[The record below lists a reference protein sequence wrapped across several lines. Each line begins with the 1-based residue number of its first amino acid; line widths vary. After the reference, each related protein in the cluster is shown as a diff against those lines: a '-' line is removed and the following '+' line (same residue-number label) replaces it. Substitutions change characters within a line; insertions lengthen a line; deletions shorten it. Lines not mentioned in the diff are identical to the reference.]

1 MEPVSRRTFFAF
13 LEVIFLPVVC
23 SVFVSTH
30 IQAGEHPSLLLAV
43 AAPTEPFSPPI
54 GWVDD
59 LEQRLK
65 TYFTKK
71 YPAYDFSPY
80 EQELEH
86 IRNAASHGDRWGA
99 KRETGVFL
107 KMLGAHAYGLGD
119 DAAEEL
125 TAISNRIMPE
135 EEFGIIYPGSR
146 SELST
151 NGASKY

>member
-1 MEPVSRRTFFAF
+1 MERVSHRTFFA
-13 LEVIFLPVVC
+13 LLAVIFLLVVC
-23 SVFVSTH
+23 SVLVSTH
-30 IQAGEHPSLLLAV
+30 SQAGEHPSLLLAV
-43 AAPTEPFSPPI
+43 AAPTEPLSPPI
-54 GWVDD
+54 NWVDD
-59 LEQRLK
+59 LGQRLK

-80 EQELEH
+80 EQELDR

-107 KMLGAHAYGLGD
+107 KMPGTHAYGLGD

-125 TAISNRIMPE
+125 TEISNRIMPE
-135 EEFGIIYPGSR
+135 EEFGIIYPRSR
-146 SELST
+146 SEPST